1 MNILENML
9 KDERWDAFLED
20 KRGQDDFSAE
30 EFERFERFIT
40 DRGYRPY
47 VEKMRRG
54 EPFSA
59 PRKIILSKTGS
70 TKKRIVYSFPFEEN
84 VVLKMLAQ
92 ELHAYDGLFGSNLYS
107 FRLRNGVRQAIG
119 RLAGACRRR
128 PLYSFKIDIS
138 NYFNSI
144 PVGPMSAMLRARL
157 DDEPLCR
164 FLEAHLTAPEVVWQD
179 EVIREDKGVMAGT
192 PVSPFLANLY
202 LADLDEAFEGEL
214 YARYSDDIILFAETE
229 PELDALSAR
238 LMDFVRAK
246 GLTLNPS
253 KVTKTAPGE
262 AWTFL
267 GITYRDGETD
277 ISDVSMKK
285 LKDKLHRKARA
296 LARWKR
302 KKGVSAEKAMRAYL
316 RAVNRKL
323 YDNPKQTELTWARWY
338 FPLISTDGRLKELDR
353 YIQACVRYVKYENY
367 GKKTYNLRYE
377 DIKALGFRSLVHEYY
392 LSKEEP

>member
-9 KDERWDAFLED
+9 DDGRWDAFLEN
-20 KRGQDDFSAE
+20 KRGQDDFSKE
-30 EFERFERFIT
+30 EFERFERFVKG
-40 DRGYRPY
+40 RGYRPY
-47 VEKMRRG
+47 VEKMLRG
-54 EPFSA
+54 EALSA

-70 TKKRIVYSFPFEEN
+70 TKKRVVYSFPFEEN
-84 VVLKMLAQ
+84 IVLKMLAQ
-92 ELHAYDGLFGSNLYS
+92 ELHAFDGLFGNNLYS
-107 FRLRNGVRQAIG
+107 FRLSNGVRQAIG
-119 RLAGACRRR
+119 RLAGQCRRR
-128 PLYSFKIDIS
+128 ELYSFKIDIS

-144 PVGPMSAMLRARL
+144 PVGPMSAMLRERL
-157 DDEPLCR
+157 NDEALCR
-164 FLEAHLTAPEVVWQD
+164 FLEAHLSAPEAIWQD
-179 EVIREDKGVMAGT
+179 EVLREDKGIMAGT

-202 LADLDEAFEGEL
+202 LTDLDEAFADAL
-214 YARYSDDIILFAETE
+214 YARYSDDIILFAESE
-229 PELDALSAR
+229 EVLDEKASL
-238 LMDFVRAK
+238 LMAFVRAK

-253 KVTKTAPGE
+253 KVTKTSPGE

-267 GITYRDGETD
+267 GITYCDGETD

-323 YDNPKQTELTWARWY
+323 YDNPKQTELTWSRWY
-338 FPLISTDGRLKELDR
+338 FPLISTDGRLRELDQ

-367 GKKTYNLRYE
+367 GKKTYSLRYE
-377 DIKALGFRSLVHEYY
+377 DIKSLGFRSLVHEYY
-392 LSKEEP
+392 LSKGKP